1 MATTPSRKTHRSSQ
15 SSPTHFTLLVELI
28 DTEPTI
34 WRRIHID
41 GRARLDAFHHVLQAA
56 MGWSDSH
63 LHEFEVRGRHYG
75 TPDPGRDDDGHPIF
89 SEKKFRLNQVLST
102 GDTCLYLYDFG
113 DSWHHRITV
122 KSIEDLD
129 ERIGRT
135 RVAWVEA
142 GARAC
147 PPEDAG
153 GVGQYQEFLDSLEN
167 DPYSD
172 ETKETREWAGL
183 DFDPGRYDRQAAN
196 NAINRLLWNGWIKIG
211 A

>member
-1 MATTPSRKTHRSSQ
+1 MARRIPSATMTTTQ
-15 SSPTHFTLLVELI
+15 SS
-28 DTEPTI
+28 
-34 WRRIHID
+34 
-41 GRARLDAFHHVLQAA
+41 ARKNS
-56 MGWSDSH
+56 G
-63 LHEFEVRGRHYG
+63 
-75 TPDPGRDDDGHPIF
+75 
-89 SEKKFRLNQVLST
+89 ST
-102 GDTCLYLYDFG
+102 RCSALGDTCLYLYDFG

-167 DPYSD
+167 DPYGD
-172 ETKETREWAGL
+172 ETKETRDWAGL
-183 DFDPGRYDRQAAN
+183 DFDPARYDRQAAN
-196 NAINRLLWNGWIKIG
+196 NAISRLLWNGWIKIG